1 MKKTPLTPIKKTLRG
16 TVQKN
21 KVQTTIMGSIDSNL
35 LIVFKS
41 GKKFPAPFSKQFLE
55 DNLCVPGVAHWKKKV
70 QTKILDSID
79 STLLLI
85 AISEKKSQPPFQNNF

>member
-16 TVQKN
+16 TVEKN
-21 KVQTTIMGSIDSNL
+21 KVQMTILGSIYSNL

-55 DNLCVPGVAHWKKKV
+55 
-70 QTKILDSID
+70 
-79 STLLLI
+79 
-85 AISEKKSQPPFQNNF
+85 AISVSRG